1 MKNSFLYFLSKYLN
15 THLPLTVGASSN
27 TIKAY
32 SDTFKL
38 FFLFAKEKYNLN
50 PKKIEFET
58 IDKKFVIEFSTWIS
72 KTRKSS
78 ESTKNLRLKN
88 RMPQVISKTAKGLEN
103 FGRYSTKYP
112 ASAATAKLANVMSRH
127 GNCRI

>member
-58 IDKKFVIEFSTWIS
+58 IDKKFVMSSLLGFQKHENHQKVQ
-72 KTRKSS
+72 KT
-78 ESTKNLRLKN
+78 
-88 RMPQVISKTAKGLEN
+88 
-103 FGRYSTKYP
+103 
-112 ASAATAKLANVMSRH
+112 
-127 GNCRI
+127 

>member
-38 FFLFAKEKYNLN
+38 FFLFAKEKYNLGHLYIKVPN
-50 PKKIEFET
+50 AT
-58 IDKKFVIEFSTWIS
+58 CD
-72 KTRKSS
+72 
-78 ESTKNLRLKN
+78 LK
-88 RMPQVISKTAKGLEN
+88 VA
-103 FGRYSTKYP
+103 
-112 ASAATAKLANVMSRH
+112 
-127 GNCRI
+127 

>member
-38 FFLFAKEKYNLN
+38 FFLFA
-50 PKKIEFET
+50 
-58 IDKKFVIEFSTWIS
+58 S
-72 KTRKSS
+72 
-78 ESTKNLRLKN
+78 RLQI
-88 RMPQVISKTAKGLEN
+88 PPS
-103 FGRYSTKYP
+103 
-112 ASAATAKLANVMSRH
+112 
-127 GNCRI
+127 